1 MRTPAERQADLQY
14 GRRQTMNRQGARKK
28 EEERAADNDRGVD
41 TTHLLILVAKQTE
54 PQQSI
59 GKVSERS
66 CLRRQKKT

>member
-41 TTHLLILVAKQTE
+41 TTHLLILVAKTNRATQ
-54 PQQSI
+54 QQSFSTQLFE
-59 GKVSERS
+59 KT
-66 CLRRQKKT
+66 KKR